1 MKGGERVKTY
11 ILKFLFGGVKHS
23 CRVMAHSFEAAE
35 ETAEKMVDGLLGGR
49 IVSIA
54 ECPVQI

>member
-1 MKGGERVKTY
+1 MKTY
-11 ILKFLFGGVKHS
+11 ILKFIFGGAKHS